1 MILINDLKYFF
12 YFILNKKWI
21 NFFIILYAYINIK
34 ETNIIPKFFY
44 KLIIYKYNFIK
55 NNKILA

>member
-34 ETNIIPKFFY
+34 ESNIIPKFS
-44 KLIIYKYNFIK
+44 IN
-55 NNKILA
+55 